1 MAKYEGKT
9 NDRLRRIMGESAA
22 KAENRVSVT
31 TKIPAANPLK
41 NQTSVLKSTQ
51 KRIESVTSPERIGQK
66 NSNAYQQIKRIG
78 AGENT
83 TKKRNGWEFKPDGTR
98 KSFNELTTP
107 EVLTWIGTLPE
118 EERGSAARDFE
129 TNYLKNP
136 GSARYDP
143 YYTDYSNND
152 EARSLFGVNTFD
164 QKWIDDNRGY
174 ANYLTFSG
182 ENYTTP
188 KKPGANASEEEKR
201 AYQWWQIANTYEAT
215 TQAAES
221 EYSRLRSEIQEMT
234 RISRKAGDRLTA
246 DEILAGIDWGDYETL
261 ENLREAS
268 AAGNGRYLNR
278 PVQVG
283 DASLRSMV
291 NAALR
296 GEDITEARDFV
307 YGESEYL
314 KNSAANEEYLMQD
327 EPETQASTLNKL
339 SPAPP
344 ISPYAD
350 VTSSKY
356 DPYYGEGSNNTA
368 ARELFGVDTFDQDWI
383 DKNRGLMAYIKFKDE
398 DDTEP
403 VKPGEDATEQEKAA
417 YEYWKIAN
425 TYEETTQAAENELK
439 TLQGWMEKQAEKL
452 GEAATADEILD
463 RIDWEDED
471 WQDEYPTLYNMREVA
486 AAGNA
491 RMVNRPVG
499 AGDESLRRM
508 AEKIVNPQ
516 APAEAAGTNAES
528 MSGGSQTGADE
539 EPKTAADLVEESKKE
554 YGTEGALNQLKV
566 TLNYLDGLEKQGRL
580 TDELKAKREE
590 WRAEYEALSKPQAD
604 VEVKPKTAADLTAE
618 NRAEYGTTAS
628 VNMLKQTMNFL
639 NDMDAQ
645 GKLTDAQRAQRD
657 EWQAEYDRM
666 LDEQAERRA
675 IEERVEAEAREE
687 SVDKVVAPLRF
698 LWNRGW
704 TDALRDGEFVPTE
717 DYEDYLRYRSNPAA
731 AENAEEM
738 AKYDRY
744 SGIGERASLLA
755 EGVATGM
762 DKAATAVTGG
772 LEYVLYT
779 MARWNPATKN
789 MTKDE
794 VYASDRFI
802 AALKGWNDQFDKQYI
817 DEETKAELTAEY
829 PVVALVSAGVSELM
843 KMAGQAGGALPFD
856 PTGAISAAT
865 QYGFG
870 ALQTGGAALDQMM
883 FGTPLNGWEK
893 AVQTLGRLGEKA
905 ANAMPFA
912 LDVYG
917 STYETAISEGATENQ
932 AAGAAALNG
941 LFTGSISSWV
951 TGRLTKPGGW
961 LTRLFSSK
969 AGQKAAQQ
977 GAIAAAKSGKINAIL
992 GAGRRLLE
1000 SAIEEGLEEAIEVPI
1015 ENVIAK
1021 GIYDRDRAWT
1031 GEGGVLDAK
1040 AMAESGIAGAVAGSM
1055 FTLTAGA
1062 SGLMGKAAQTEAERI
1077 LEKAENGEKIEQ
1089 SEIDNLEKIEAREAS
1104 IQDKAEEILQ
1114 SDTSAIDAADAKV
1127 EQAGQK
1133 AEDAEKQLSEAQE
1146 NKAKTVQAVQPT
1158 LDALNEGT
1166 ASYGDPNAK
1175 QAISD
1180 ARKQMQAATEQSQ
1193 AAENAVNDA
1202 RAEYAQMTAERDQ
1215 TLQQAQ
1221 EAARAQATQEV
1232 EAELQAEAE
1241 TEAQARAEAEQ
1252 QAANEPETP
1261 GVKWL
1266 AKAQKSQLSADQ
1278 RTQINILNALGEQY
1292 GVEID
1297 IVDKLGPGRNGMYA
1311 GGRRVTV
1318 ALDATENAYVQV
1330 GVHEMVH
1337 YIRGMDQDAYT
1348 ILEGVV
1354 SKYLGSD
1361 MEDLV
1366 EQRKAEYAGVQELT
1380 DEAAREEIVAEVV
1393 PQVLTNEESARVLV
1407 EENETLVQKI
1417 RDYFV
1422 KFTRNLWDIAQR
1434 YVDRTRRAEIALIE
1448 SNTEALTEIAGALD
1462 KALMV
1467 AGRAEK
1473 KTKQT
1478 TEGAPKY
1485 SAKITFADQ
1494 LKNLREGVFPRN
1506 DHLYVMDTPDV
1517 LQKVGLKE
1525 LPILMTQRHAK
1536 SVMKVSGS
1544 DEDANYHG
1552 LTITMMKQLPEAIEN
1567 PAMIIKAS
1575 GYDNRV
1581 VVITSLK
1588 DDSGNTVIAP
1598 IELDGKG
1605 NWQNVELDA
1614 NILTT
1619 AYGKEKLKD
1628 MLMRA
1633 VMADEVLYADKKRSD
1648 ALGQTVGVQFPKN
1661 LTANGGFIHSIS
1673 DYAENVNEKY
1683 SLKSDEEIAQTVED
1697 VKAEEKAEALDEAA
1711 RIANQTVKKYKSTI
1725 SRGDVAAE
1733 IDQMIDAYQN
1743 HDDAAAEQIAD
1754 RLAKKVIEQ
1763 STKTDTSHQ
1772 EGYEEIRRR
1781 LREKGFSLTDTQ
1793 KQETANRYGSY
1804 NDWRKSIMGS
1814 VKIKNDAASLDA
1826 IWDELCGKHPEYFP
1840 ADANEA
1846 QMPEYIEEFV
1856 RAMKP
1861 RYENRYGMD
1870 AASAAAD
1877 LSRELQADV
1886 MEAVSGEGR
1895 AKQAAQLRADSE
1907 TYRENIRIQTEERR
1921 EKARQKR
1928 ADQFREIAL
1937 QIKAGREAGDDA
1949 GIQEA
1954 LNEYRRMMGGKSH
1967 AADAIDAGIEARR
1980 LRQEIRRIT
1989 GIIENYSEM
1998 ISGEDSD
2005 FDREKLSDQRKS
2017 YTELRDQLQRQEA
2030 ALHRQEVLERA
2041 GIPDDDMDPDAEALL
2056 AGEMQKRMDE
2066 DMGEVIIQRTVEMR
2080 GRVNGLWNRMKQ
2092 KMKDFNQTSTI
2103 SREDLAET
2111 FQDLESEIIQHS
2123 EMAKVWERRTESYE
2137 AQLFDENNELS
2148 YLRKELRAAKAKGDQ
2163 ASIATLQGLILE
2175 AEDRT
2180 DILGSQIRNAEA
2192 QAKYSRRIGAV
2203 SLDKALSEGK
2213 LPEPIMER
2221 IIGLCR
2227 DAGRRGAFNQNA
2239 LVKAGEAIRLNTTT
2253 AARVYD
2259 DLFGDAAPLM
2269 RAIYYD
2275 PVMDNETDRQRW
2287 IKQWRDR
2294 IGALK
2299 LTKEQS
2305 ALVQEIG
2312 EGRLNPQDARYQQAD
2327 QTVLDAVK
2335 VFRQFYD
2342 EAHALASK
2350 ALVRNGYE
2358 RPGKITDYFP
2368 HIETQKTFWD
2378 KLGIPIENTSLPTSI
2393 NGLTDTFTPGRQYSG
2408 HLEHRY
2414 GEKTDYD
2421 ALFGFEQYIGGIS
2434 NVIYHTDD
2442 IQRHRQLETEI
2453 RSAAKRGL
2461 FDGGQRSEHLSE
2473 FVKWIHEYTNLLAG
2487 KKSWVD
2493 RPFEG
2498 TAGRAIYS
2506 AATRLKGMK
2515 GASAVCGNL
2524 ASAVTNMV
2532 PVTQVLAENPLATV
2546 KGVIQMC
2553 MGVSNGRG
2561 SIPESQYKIR
2571 KLGSDSVVETI
2582 YTRFTHFASRP
2593 FEWVDLLA
2601 TNIVVN
2607 AYYQDNL
2614 QKGMDSETAM
2624 RSADSKAARLMGDR
2638 SKGAMPN
2645 IYGSQ
2650 ILGFFTQFQLEVAN
2664 QSQHFRKD
2672 LVRAGGA
2679 KKAMVTLLASALT
2692 GYIWNEFNEWL
2703 TGRRPAADPFQIG
2716 MDVYQIWKNDG
2727 SPMEIGQA
2735 AYNGLSELFPYSNL
2749 GGRVAAFD
2757 GIGTFVEALTT
2768 EGNDGEDVRYALMQL
2783 GYGIIPGGGQLKK
2796 FVTGTK
2802 AQIDDGYYNTS
2813 RTQLRYALPDWR
2825 DDPLTA
2831 AQMIL
2836 FGPSSTK
2843 AARDYYDGTA
2853 PGLTTAQTRNYEQAR
2868 ERGATSTEA
2877 YRNEADKAAAAKLE
2891 SEISKT
2897 KNAIEDAEAQAR
2909 AGMEAPEIDD
2919 SQIEQQKADAA
2930 QLRSQAMPGNE
2941 LTDFWWQRQNEPQVQ
2956 AGIELWRKTGKTW
2969 ALPYAYTA
2977 NKSYTIDGRKEYL
2990 GEELLKEAEEMYEEG
3005 YMEIMEGV
3013 DPDKLDEEGYAELE
3027 EMLEDLKAEVNSR
3040 MKKRIRERNKE
3051 ME

>member
-66 NSNAYQQIKRIG
+66 NSNAYQQIKRIS

-136 GSARYDP
+136 GSTRYDP

-164 QKWIDDNRGY
+164 QKWIDENRGY

-215 TQAAES
+215 TRAAEN
-221 EYSRLRSEIQEMT
+221 EYAQLRSEIQEMT
-234 RISRKAGDRLTA
+234 RISRKSGDRLTA

-283 DASLRSMV
+283 DASLKSMV

-314 KNSAANEEYLMQD
+314 KSSAANEKYLLQD
-327 EPETQASTLNKL
+327 EPEAQTPAQSRPQA
-339 SPAPP
+339 AQ

-350 VTSSKY
+350 VTSGKY

-368 ARELFGVDTFDQDWI
+368 ARELFGVDVFDQNWI
-383 DKNRGLMAYIKFKDE
+383 EDNRGLMAYIKFKDE

-425 TYEETTQAAENELK
+425 TYEETTRKAENELK
-439 TLQGWMEKQAEKL
+439 TLQSWMEKQAEKL

-491 RMVNRPVG
+491 RLVNRPVG

-508 AEKIVNPQ
+508 AESILGADADENVAVNDTADVNETQDANGKLQVGGAIAEEGPKKSFVEQLSDPRGNFLKAMGLKEYEPEFTEEEIQKIRDAIERDKNGGNAEAQ
-516 APAEAAGTNAES
+516 APAEEVTEETKTEPVQSEFLSKLIVQEGT
-528 MSGGSQTGADE
+528 
-539 EPKTAADLVEESKKE
+539 TAA
-554 YGTEGALNQLKV
+554 ANHLK
-566 TLNYLDGLEKQGRL
+566 TSINYLNGLETQGQL
-580 TDELKAKREE
+580 TDELRAK
-590 WRAEYEALSKPQAD
+590 
-604 VEVKPKTAADLTAE
+604 
-618 NRAEYGTTAS
+618 
-628 VNMLKQTMNFL
+628 
-639 NDMDAQ
+639 
-645 GKLTDAQRAQRD
+645 RD
-657 EWQAEYDRM
+657 EWQAEYDRLM
-666 LDEQAERRA
+666 DDVAERKE
-675 IEERVEAEAREE
+675 IEERVEADAREN

-698 LWNRGW
+698 LWNRSW

-779 MARWNPATKN
+779 MARWNPATKD

-794 VYASDRFI
+794 VYASDRFL

-817 DEETKAELTAEY
+817 DEETKDELTAEY
-829 PVVALVSAGVSELM
+829 PVVALVSAGVSEM
-843 KMAGQAGGALPFD
+843 IKMVGQSIGDPLAMVGGHSYGDVAFRAGFQFLQNNGIALN
-856 PTGAISAAT
+856 TI
-865 QYGFG
+865 
-870 ALQTGGAALDQMM
+870 
-883 FGTPLNGWEK
+883 NK
-893 AVQTLGRLGEKA
+893 LGRYA
-905 ANAMPFA
+905 TNTMPFA

-977 GAIAAAKSGKINAIL
+977 GAIAAAKSGKINTIL

-1015 ENVIAK
+1015 ENMIAK

-1104 IQDKAEEILQ
+1104 IQDKVEEILQ
-1114 SDTSAIDAADAKV
+1114 SDTSAIDAAEEKV
-1127 EQAGQK
+1127 NQAGQK
-1133 AEDAEKQLSEAQE
+1133 AEDAERQLSEAQE
-1146 NKAKTVQAVQPT
+1146 NKTKTVQAVQPT

-1166 ASYGDPNAK
+1166 ASYGDPNTK
-1175 QAISD
+1175 QAIAD

-1202 RAEYAQMTAERDQ
+1202 RAEYEQMTAERDQ
-1215 TLQQAQ
+1215 THQQAQ
-1221 EAARAQATQEV
+1221 EAARAQATREV

-1241 TEAQARAEAEQ
+1241 AETQALAEAEQ
-1252 QAANEPETP
+1252 RATNEPETP

-1297 IVDKLGPGRNGMYA
+1297 IVDTLGPGKNGLYA

-1318 ALDATENAYVQV
+1318 ALDATESAYVQV

-1348 ILEGVV
+1348 VLEGVV
-1354 SKYLGSD
+1354 ESQAAGLGI
-1361 MEDLV
+1361 DLNTLV
-1366 EQRKAEYAGVQELT
+1366 RQRMDEYAGTQALSEE
-1380 DEAAREEIVAEVV
+1380 DAREEVIAEIV

-1407 EENETLVQKI
+1407 EQNKTLAQKI
-1417 RDYFV
+1417 RDFFID
-1422 KFTRNLWDIAQR
+1422 FTRKLKSIGER
-1434 YVDRTRRAEIALIE
+1434 YAIRNDRGEMLMFE
-1448 SNTEALTEIAGALD
+1448 DNTEALIEIADVLD
-1462 KALMV
+1462 SALMV

-1544 DEDANYHG
+1544 DEEANYHG

-1886 MEAVSGEGR
+1886 MEAVGGEGR

-1907 TYRENIRIQTEERR
+1907 TYRENIRVQTEERR

-1928 ADQFREIAL
+1928 AEQFREIAL
-1937 QIKAGREAGDDA
+1937 QIKAGREAGDDTA
-1949 GIQEA
+1949 VQNA
-1954 LNEYRRMMGGKSH
+1954 LAEYRKMMGGKSH

-2005 FDREKLSDQRKS
+2005 VDRKRLQKQVES
-2017 YTELRDQLQRQEA
+2017 YEQLRDQLQRQEA

-2897 KNAIEDAEAQAR
+2897 ENAIEDAEAQAR

-2930 QLRSQAMPGNE
+2930 QLRSQGMPGNE
-2941 LTDFWWQRQNEPQVQ
+2941 LTDFWWQRRNEPQVQ

-3005 YMEIMEGV
+3005 YMEIMDGV